1 LKNDERVV
9 ARFRKSRIFSPKSTF
24 VNIANRSLL
33 SPSFSL
39 FHFTSHSQ
47 TTLSTRSLFY
57 LTRVSS
63 SVAVRFRSFQ
73 WNPADLLSSLFV
85 YYFCSTLASTLTA
98 LLRLSTH
105 SLRSTSRFHL
115 ISSYSQS
122 NKMSTSS
129 CPFTTDTAPQ
139 CWGHRGVC
147 YSHS

>member
-1 LKNDERVV
+1 MLRL
-9 ARFRKSRIFSPKSTF
+9 ARIF
-24 VNIANRSLL
+24 VNQVNVRQHCESLAPFSL
-33 SPSFSL
+33 SPSL

-47 TTLSTRSLFY
+47 TTLTTRSLFY
-57 LTRVSS
+57 LTRVSF
-63 SVAVRFRSFQ
+63 SVAVLSLGSFQ
-73 WNPADLLSSLFV
+73 LNPADLLSSLFV
-85 YYFCSTLASTLTA
+85 YHFSSTLPSSLTA

-105 SLRSTSRFHL
+105 FLRSTSRFHL